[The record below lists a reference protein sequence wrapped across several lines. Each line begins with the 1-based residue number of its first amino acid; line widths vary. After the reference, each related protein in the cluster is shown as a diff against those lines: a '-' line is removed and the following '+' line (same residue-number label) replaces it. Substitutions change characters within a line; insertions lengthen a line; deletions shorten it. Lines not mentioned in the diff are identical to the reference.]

1 MERKRGNSE
10 KKKREEVKWD
20 FGSSGDQT
28 KIKKQAENNEMKISN
43 LQKAKVELGNGSGVN
58 QKTLDDDDFDD
69 FGLGE
74 NES

>member
-28 KIKKQAENNEMKISN
+28 KIKKQAENNEVKISN